1 MLGEHR
7 IDRKQWLGG
16 AHLLQCR
23 LRWEENR
30 IPLIT
35 RPKDQFPLE
44 IIAGFQK
51 GSFFRLVYL
60 SWFNDLYRLLEILH
74 CRFIHNS
81 EQVFI
86 RGQKFEDD
94 DYVIQVTNCA
104 RLSVG
109 AVGLPVGCLPAK
121 FKIIIQKQAKV
132 RFGTLTLHDYTKMN
146 SSNQKSNQNYCYLMV
161 FISMRFVSTW

>member
-1 MLGEHR
+1 
-7 IDRKQWLGG
+7 
-16 AHLLQCR
+16 
-23 LRWEENR
+23 
-30 IPLIT
+30 LIT